1 MSVNLASLGPQQLM
15 AFKQNT
21 QQELMHLQSSYDAL
35 LLAQSK
41 YKDCINSV
49 NLIEE
54 NKNMDNK
61 DDNDNE
67 MFIPLTSSLYV
78 RGQNKVDKFK
88 IDIGTGYFVEK
99 SKEESVT
106 FFKKRIDK
114 LNGDAIKL
122 KSLITEKV
130 SLMQTIDAIVREKI
144 IASQKASQQESVKGD
159 TAATTNATADS

>member
-1 MSVNLASLGPQQLM
+1 MSVNLATLGPQQLM

-21 QQELMHLQSSYDAL
+21 QQELIHLQSSYDAL

-49 NLIEE
+49 NLIE
-54 NKNMDNK
+54 DNRESESTDK
-61 DDNDNE
+61 E

-78 RGQNKVDKFK
+78 RGKNQVENFK

-99 SKEESVT
+99 NQEESIS

-114 LNGDAIKL
+114 LNGDAVKL
-122 KSLITEKV
+122 KALITEKV
-130 SLMQTIDAIVREKI
+130 SLMQTIDAIIREKI
-144 IASQKASQQESVKGD
+144 IASQRAQQEAQTKEAPVASK
-159 TAATTNATADS
+159 

>member
-1 MSVNLASLGPQQLM
+1 MSVNLATLGPQQLM

-21 QQELMHLQSSYDAL
+21 QQELIHLQSSYDAL

-49 NLIEE
+49 NLIE
-54 NKNMDNK
+54 DNK
-61 DDNDNE
+61 ESESTDKE

-78 RGQNKVDKFK
+78 RGKNQVENFK

-99 SKEESVT
+99 NQEESIS

-114 LNGDAIKL
+114 LNGDAVKL
-122 KSLITEKV
+122 KALITEKV
-130 SLMQTIDAIVREKI
+130 SLMQTIDAIIREKI
-144 IASQKASQQESVKGD
+144 IASQRAQQEAQTKEAPVASK
-159 TAATTNATADS
+159 

>member
-1 MSVNLASLGPQQLM
+1 M

-21 QQELMHLQSSYDAL
+21 QQELIHLQSSYDAL

-49 NLIEE
+49 NLIE
-54 NKNMDNK
+54 DNRESESTDK
-61 DDNDNE
+61 E

-78 RGQNKVDKFK
+78 RGKNQVENFK

-99 SKEESVT
+99 NQEESIS

-114 LNGDAIKL
+114 LNGDAVKL
-122 KSLITEKV
+122 KALITEKV
-130 SLMQTIDAIVREKI
+130 SLMQTIDAIIREKI
-144 IASQKASQQESVKGD
+144 IASQRAQQEAQTKEAPVASK
-159 TAATTNATADS
+159 